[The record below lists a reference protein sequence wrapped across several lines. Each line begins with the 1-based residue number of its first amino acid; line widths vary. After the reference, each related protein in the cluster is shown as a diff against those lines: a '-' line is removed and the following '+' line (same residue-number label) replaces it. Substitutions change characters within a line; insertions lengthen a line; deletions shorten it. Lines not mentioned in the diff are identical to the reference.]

1 MAVDINNELKKAS
14 EKTNVYKTYVEY
26 KKGYDDLKKK
36 AGDSQENNNKD
47 ISQPLDKFVKWRKK
61 HTKSANTFTDE
72 LIKQLKEIKGAG
84 LETDTLI
91 KRIFVNSLKK
101 VKPEIKSLIIEE
113 CQNALACSNL
123 QGYQFNTTYYIPV
136 KSVDLFGIFE
146 QSPTD
151 KIGKLFYEVAPTPY
165 NKFPYSMNRQLY
177 DRTQNLNQTYASVA
191 GNNYLGESQQNLFDI
206 SYVESYVDQQT
217 QQTVQGSFFKVDL
230 KPRSNFPV
238 IDEFL
243 NDYYS
248 TIDILDY
255 KTFFTN
261 LVDYVTGSISFGRGD
276 GKLKLSS
283 IQRTL
288 LIMQRILGLCSDN
301 NKEIE
306 VGGASK
312 VSEVDNVD
320 ESFYEF
326 NDIDLRIID
335 QITSDI
341 KLGVIEFEDCDNVRV
356 PMNLDAVLTALD
368 QLQFFEDTSD
378 VNEIND
384 ALGIIY
390 PVADEDPA
398 FKLSLDSGFFE
409 QFVKAIMN
417 TVLSPKTILPVM
429 VAAGMVNQPIWKNIS
444 NIEDFQKI
452 FKNFFNEVLTKISA
466 VFTKAV
472 FDELKREIKTLVA
485 LILRD
490 VVDEK
495 TRKKYQMILSIVAII
510 PALVQIVKDFRECR
524 SVLDELLQLLNIG
537 VRSSL
542 DTLAT
547 GGQDLPLPL
556 LLSAKLL
563 DGYSPTR
570 SFLNTVQ
577 NLQELGIPTG
587 PMPDGSPNEFLAV
600 VKAMI
605 DGNSKEIAENGKVAI
620 GIGPLTITPAGVT
633 IPKDAYGKF
642 I

>member
-14 EKTNVYKTYVEY
+14 EKTRVYKTYKEY
-26 KKGYDDLKKK
+26 KEGYDSLRKK
-36 AGDSQENNNKD
+36 AGDSQEPANKT

-61 HTKSANTFTDE
+61 HTTASKTFIDE
-72 LIKQLKEIKGAG
+72 LIQQLKEIKGAG

-91 KRIFVNSLKK
+91 KRVFVNSLKK
-101 VKPEIKSLIIEE
+101 IKPEIKGLIIDEVKS
-113 CQNALACSNL
+113 ALACSDL
-123 QGYQFNTTYYIPV
+123 QSYQFNTTYYIPV

-146 QSPTD
+146 QSPSD
-151 KIGKLFYEVAPTPY
+151 KIGKLFYEIEPTPF
-165 NKFPYSMNRQLY
+165 NTFPYSMNRQLY
-177 DRTQNLNQTYASVA
+177 DRTQNLGQPYSAVA
-191 GNNYLGESQQNLFDI
+191 ANNYLGTSQQNLFDI
-206 SYVESYVDQQT
+206 EYVESYVDQNLQT
-217 QQTVQGSFFKVDL
+217 IQGSFFKVDL
-230 KPRSNFPV
+230 KPRVNFPV
-238 IDEFL
+238 VDEFL
-243 NDYYS
+243 NDYFS
-248 TIDILDY
+248 TIDILEY

-261 LVDYVTGSISFGRGD
+261 LVNYVTGAISFGRGD
-276 GKLKLSS
+276 GKLKLSM
-283 IQRTL
+283 IQKVL
-288 LIMQRILGLCSDN
+288 VIMQRILGLCSDN

-306 VGGASK
+306 VSSTSK
-312 VSEVDNVD
+312 ISEVDNID

-341 KLGVIEFEDCDNVRV
+341 KLGVVEFEDCDNVKIQ
-356 PMNLDAVLTALD
+356 MNVDAVLTSLD
-368 QLQFFEDTSD
+368 TLQFFEDTSN
-378 VNEIND
+378 VNEFNN

-390 PVADEDPA
+390 PVVDDDPA
-398 FKLSLDSGFFE
+398 YKLSLDSGFFG
-409 QFVKAIMN
+409 QFVKAVMN
-417 TVLSPKTILPVM
+417 TILSPKTILPIM
-429 VAAGMVNQPIWKNIS
+429 ITAGMVNQPIWKNIS

-472 FDELKREIKTLVA
+472 FNELKKEIKALVS
-485 LILRD
+485 LILKD
-490 VVDEK
+490 VVSEK
-495 TRKKYQMILSIVAII
+495 TKKKYQMILSIVAII
-510 PALVQIVKDFRECR
+510 PALSIITKDFRECR

-537 VRSSL
+537 VRKGIDAISN
-542 DTLAT
+542 A
-547 GGQDLPLPL
+547 GGDIPLPL

-587 PMPDGSPNEFLAV
+587 PMPDGSPNKFLAS
-600 VKAMI
+600 VKALI

-620 GIGPLTITPAGVT
+620 GIGPLTITPAGIT